1 MISNDDL
8 ARELMAKI
16 TEQVTA
22 DIKIGVAQTIEREIS
37 SNLSRMLIQGEFYK
51 RINADL
57 QDGLRAIYKEINTA
71 KKEDERHPAPSCGE
85 HCQPEEILSEASD
98 QLDKILQTTEKATVE
113 IMDVVERHL
122 DLRAQAE
129 NLYRKLRESG
139 ANAEELDKLTE
150 YNQIL
155 NDDLLKIMTT
165 LSFQD
170 LTGQR
175 IKRII
180 TALKKIEE
188 IVLEAYVSTSFQI
201 QAREAEPDR
210 DLSEVQAAAKQ
221 KISELKGPQL
231 NASQQS
237 VDDLLAQLGL

>member
-1 MISNDDL
+1 MISNEDI

-16 TEQVTA
+16 SEQVAA
-22 DIKIGVAQTIEREIS
+22 DIKVGVAQTIEREIS

-57 QDGLRAIYKEINTA
+57 QDGLRAIYKEISTA
-71 KKEDERHPAPSCGE
+71 KKEDERHVSSCGE

-122 DLRAQAE
+122 DLRAQADE
-129 NLYRKLRESG
+129 LYRSLREKGGS
-139 ANAEELDKLTE
+139 AEELDRLTE
-150 YNQIL
+150 YNQLL

-188 IVLEAYVSTSFQI
+188 IVLEAYVSTSYQI

-210 DLSEVQAAAKQ
+210 DLTEVQAEAKQ
-221 KISELKGPQL
+221 KVSELKGPQL

-237 VDDLLAQLGL
+237 VDDLLSQLGL